1 MNRRLNLLLIIPIGT
16 ALLAYFVT
24 GQLPYTAAA
33 FVAGYILVSALRFL
47 LLPPHLHQ
55 AARRYQ
61 RGDLAGA
68 LDLVEKAIAARP
80 NRWEPHY
87 LEALIRF
94 SNSELDQA
102 QESARKAL
110 SMHDEEA
117 ATHLV
122 LGQILHA
129 KGKYDEARNA
139 FADALH
145 HGGKDSI
152 YQYHAAA
159 TAYRLGDCSEAIP
172 RLELALRLGLENA
185 QLELLATYYLAE
197 CLQKSGELDE
207 AKARYEALARY
218 SDELD
223 NLRRDL
229 QLVPDYPERKAL
241 SEDIQD
247 IAGYVQ
253 APT

>member
-1 MNRRLNLLLIIPIGT
+1 MNRRFNLLLVIPIAT
-16 ALLAYFVT
+16 ALVAYFVT
-24 GQLPYTAAA
+24 GQLIYTAAA
-33 FVAGYILVSALRFL
+33 FVAGYILVSGLRFL

-68 LDLVEKAIAARP
+68 QDLVKKAIAARP

-94 SNSELDQA
+94 SNSELDLA
-102 QESARKAL
+102 QQSARKAL
-110 SMHDEEA
+110 ALHDEEA
-117 ATHLV
+117 SAHLV
-122 LGQILHA
+122 LGQILYAQGH
-129 KGKYDEARNA
+129 YDEARNA

-172 RLELALRLGLENA
+172 RLELALRLGVENA

-197 CLQKSGELDE
+197 CLQKTGEGE
-207 AKARYEALARY
+207 QANVRYEALSQF
-218 SDELD
+218 SDELE

-229 QLVPDYPERKAL
+229 QLVPDYPERIAL
-241 SEDIQD
+241 SEDIRD
-247 IAGYVQ
+247 IARYVEGR
-253 APT
+253 T

>member
-1 MNRRLNLLLIIPIGT
+1 MNRRFNLLLIIPIAT
-16 ALLAYFVT
+16 ALVAYFVT
-24 GQLPYTAAA
+24 GQLIYTAAA
-33 FVAGYILVSALRFL
+33 FVAGYILVSGLRFL

-68 LDLVEKAIAARP
+68 QDLVKKAIAARP

-94 SNSELDQA
+94 SNSELDLA

-110 SMHDEEA
+110 SLHDEEA
-117 ATHLV
+117 SAHLV
-122 LGQILHA
+122 LGQVLYA
-129 KGKYDEARNA
+129 QGKYGEARNA

-145 HGGKDSI
+145 HGGKESI

-172 RLELALRLGLENA
+172 RLELALRLGLENP

-197 CLQKSGELDE
+197 CLQKTGEREE
-207 AKARYEALARY
+207 ANARYEALDRY
-218 SDELD
+218 SDELN

-241 SEDIQD
+241 SEDIQA
-247 IAGYVQ
+247 IARYVQ
-253 APT
+253 GPA